1 MSFGHGG
8 GTDDVA
14 TRPTA
19 LMERMRNVQEQEA
32 REWREVSLRKSLT
45 GANHSTTSQ
54 SRPCRSRG
62 LGAQT
67 M

>member
-1 MSFGHGG
+1 MSLGHGG

-14 TRPTA
+14 TTA
-19 LMERMRNVQEQEA
+19 LMERMRNVQESGE
-32 REWREVSLRKSLT
+32 REVSLRKSLT